1 MNTAPLAMPPAQP
14 EHRPERLPE
23 RLPVGLAWLALGAFA
38 IGTESFMV
46 AGLLPVL
53 AADLQVS
60 ATRAGQLV
68 LLFALSYAI
77 GSPLMA
83 AACAR
88 FGRRL
93 LLVASLAAFS
103 GITLAASMAQGFAQ
117 LALARIALGLVAG
130 VFLPTASA
138 VAASMVSPALRGR
151 ALAIVTGGG
160 TVAVALGVPLGA
172 WIAGWGGWRTAYLLI
187 AAVAALATWGLVI
200 GLPRGLPRAPASARR
215 SPPSFSSPFS
225 VAREPGVLPALLT
238 SMLWAT
244 GGFSFYTY
252 IALFLSGTL
261 GFGAEGVSAVFCAIG
276 VAAAIGTA
284 AGGWAT
290 DRFGADRMAKVFA
303 LMLVLVLGGL
313 SFSAQMLPRGLA
325 LPLIVGLST
334 LWGLAGWG
342 FGPAQAV
349 RLIRLA
355 PDRAPM
361 TLSLNASAIYLGIAA
376 GSALGGA
383 AIDLFGVGAV
393 GWAGAACQLAG
404 LALVLRAARKAHA
417 ARAPLVRAAA

>member
-1 MNTAPLAMPPAQP
+1 MNTEPVASPQAQP
-14 EHRPERLPE
+14 AE

-83 AACAR
+83 ALFAR
-88 FGRRL
+88 FGRRPL
-93 LLVASLAAFS
+93 LIASLAAFS
-103 GITLAASMAQGFAQ
+103 GLTLAASMAHGFAQ
-117 LALARIALGLVAG
+117 LALARVALGLVAG

-187 AAVAALATWGLVI
+187 AAVAALATWGLAA
-200 GLPRGLPRAPASARR
+200 GLPRGLASAPAAPART
-215 SPPSFSSPFS
+215 PSFS

-238 SMLWAT
+238 TMLWAT

-252 IALFLSGTL
+252 IAPFLSGTL
-261 GFGAEGVSAVFCAIG
+261 GFGAEGVSAVFFAIG
-276 VAAAIGTA
+276 IAAAIGTA

-290 DRFGADRMAKVFA
+290 DRFGADRMAQGFA
-303 LMLVLVLGGL
+303 LMLVVILGGL
-313 SFSAQMLPRGLA
+313 SFSAQMLPRELA
-325 LPLIVGLST
+325 LPLIVDCRRSGALR
-334 LWGLAGWG
+334 AG
-342 FGPAQAV
+342 
-349 RLIRLA
+349 
-355 PDRAPM
+355 
-361 TLSLNASAIYLGIAA
+361 ASARRRRCG
-376 GSALGGA
+376 
-383 AIDLFGVGAV
+383 
-393 GWAGAACQLAG
+393 
-404 LALVLRAARKAHA
+404 
-417 ARAPLVRAAA
+417 

>member
-1 MNTAPLAMPPAQP
+1 MNTDLSTSQQQPAT
-14 EHRPERLPE
+14 ERLP
-23 RLPVGLAWLALGAFA
+23 LSLGWLALGAFA
-38 IGTESFMV
+38 LGTESFMV
-46 AGLLPVL
+46 VGLLPVL
-53 AADLQVS
+53 AADLQIS
-60 ATRAGQLV
+60 AARAGQLV

-77 GSPLMA
+77 GSPVMA
-83 AACAR
+83 ALLAR
-88 FGRRL
+88 FGRRPL
-93 LLVASLAAFS
+93 LIASLAAFS
-103 GITLAASMAQGFAQ
+103 ALTLAASMAHGFAQ
-117 LALARIALGLVAG
+117 LALARVALGLVAG

-138 VAASMVSPALRGR
+138 VAAAMVSPALRGR

-187 AAVAALATWGLVI
+187 AAVAALATWGLAL
-200 GLPRGLPRAPASARR
+200 GLPRQLAQAPVAAAAATKGT
-215 SPPSFSSPFS
+215 PAFA

-238 SMLWAT
+238 TMLWTT

-252 IALFLSGTL
+252 IATFLSGTL
-261 GFGAEGVSAVFCAIG
+261 GFGTEGVGAMFFAIG

-290 DRFGADRMAKVFA
+290 DRLGADRTAQGFA
-303 LMLVLVLGGL
+303 LMLVVILGGL

-325 LPLIVGLST
+325 LPLIVGLSA
-334 LWGLAGWG
+334 LWAFAGWG

-355 PDRAPM
+355 PERAPM

-376 GSALGGA
+376 GSVFGGA
-383 AIDLFGVGAV
+383 AIDLVGVSAV
-393 GWAGAACQLAG
+393 GWVGAAFQFVG
-404 LALVLRAARKAHA
+404 LMLLLRAAHKARTA
-417 ARAPLVRAAA
+417 GSTLAAAAAA

>member
-1 MNTAPLAMPPAQP
+1 MNTTTELATPPQP
-14 EHRPERLPE
+14 QAGRLP
-23 RLPVGLAWLALGAFA
+23 LGLAWLALGAFA

-60 ATRAGQLV
+60 AARAGQLV

-83 AACAR
+83 ALFAR
-88 FGRRL
+88 VGRRPL
-93 LLVASLAAFS
+93 LIASLAAFS
-103 GITLAASMAQGFAQ
+103 GLTLAAAMAHGFAQ
-117 LALARIALGLVAG
+117 LALARVALGLVAG

-138 VAASMVSPALRGR
+138 VAAAMVSPALRGR

-160 TVAVALGVPLGA
+160 TLAVALGVPLGA
-172 WIAGWGGWRTAYLLI
+172 WIAGWGGWRVAYLLI
-187 AAVAALATWGLVI
+187 AAVAALATWGLVF
-200 GLPRGLPRAPASARR
+200 GLPRKLALATAVATERTPAFA
-215 SPPSFSSPFS
+215 
-225 VAREPGVLPALLT
+225 VAREPGVLPGLLV

-252 IALFLSGTL
+252 LSLFLSGTL
-261 GFGAEGVSAVFCAIG
+261 GFGTQGVSAVFGAIG
-276 VAAAIGTA
+276 VAAAFGTA

-290 DRFGADRMAKVFA
+290 DRFGADRMAQGFA
-303 LMLVLVLGGL
+303 LMLVVILGGL
-313 SFSAQMLPRGLA
+313 SFSAQMLPYGLA
-325 LPLIVGLST
+325 LPLIVGLSA
-334 LWGLAGWG
+334 LWGFAGWG

-349 RLIRLA
+349 RLIRLS

-361 TLSLNASAIYLGIAA
+361 TLSLHASAIYLGIAA

-383 AIDLFGVGAV
+383 AIELFGVSAV
-393 GWAGAACQLAG
+393 GWVGGASQLAG
-404 LALVLRAARKAHA
+404 LMLLLHA
-417 ARAPLVRAAA
+417 ARRARAANSLPAAPAAA

>member
-1 MNTAPLAMPPAQP
+1 MQTAPETPQQP
-14 EHRPERLPE
+14 TAERLP
-23 RLPVGLAWLALGAFA
+23 LGLAWLALGAFA

-60 ATRAGQLV
+60 AAQAGQLV

-83 AACAR
+83 ALLAR
-88 FGRRL
+88 FGRRPL
-93 LLVASLAAFS
+93 LLASLATFA
-103 GITLAASMAQGFAQ
+103 GLTAAASMAHGIAQ

-138 VAASMVSPALRGR
+138 VAAAMVSPALRGR

-187 AAVAALATWGLVI
+187 AAVAALATWGLFV
-200 GLPRGLPRAPASARR
+200 GLPRTPAQAPTDAAPRTSA
-215 SPPSFSSPFS
+215 FT
-225 VAREPGVLPALLT
+225 VVREPGVAPALLAT
-238 SMLWAT
+238 VLWAT

-252 IALFLSGTL
+252 IALFLGHTL
-261 GFGAEGVSAVFCAIG
+261 GFGAEGVGAVFFAIG
-276 VAAAIGTA
+276 VAAALGTA
-284 AGGWAT
+284 TGGWAT
-290 DRFGADRMAKVFA
+290 DRFGADRMARGFA
-303 LMLVLVLGGL
+303 LALVVIMGGL
-313 SFSAQMLPRGLA
+313 SFAAQMLPRGLA
-325 LPLIVGLST
+325 LPLIVGLSA
-334 LWGLAGWG
+334 LWGFAGWG

-355 PDRAPM
+355 PERAPM
-361 TLSLNASAIYLGIAA
+361 TLSLNASAVYLGIAA
-376 GSALGGA
+376 GSGLGGA
-383 AIDLFGVGAV
+383 TIAWFGVSAV
-393 GWAGAACQLAG
+393 GWVGAAAQLAG
-404 LALVLRAARKAHA
+404 LVLLWRAARRARSA
-417 ARAPLVRAAA
+417 APAASTAPACA

>member
-1 MNTAPLAMPPAQP
+1 MQTNLAAAPLP
-14 EHRPERLPE
+14 EPERLP
-23 RLPVGLAWLALGAFA
+23 LSLGWLALGAFA

-68 LLFALSYAI
+68 LLFALSYAV

-83 AACAR
+83 ALFAR
-88 FGRRL
+88 FGRRP

-103 GITLAASMAQGFAQ
+103 ALALAASMAHGFAQ
-117 LALARIALGLVAG
+117 LALARVARGLAAG

-138 VAASMVSPALRGR
+138 VAAAMVSPALRGR
-151 ALAIVTGGG
+151 ALAIVSGGG

-172 WIAGWGGWRTAYLLI
+172 WIASWGGWRTAYMLI
-187 AAVAALATWGLVI
+187 AAVAALATWGLAL
-200 GLPRGLPRAPASARR
+200 GLPRGLAQAPVAGKQAPAFEA
-215 SPPSFSSPFS
+215 
-225 VAREPGVLPALLT
+225 AREPGVLPALLVT
-238 SMLWAT
+238 LLWAT

-252 IALFLSGTL
+252 IALFLSGTV
-261 GFGAEGVSAVFCAIG
+261 GFGADGASAVFCAIG
-276 VAAAIGTA
+276 VAAALGTA

-290 DRFGADRMAKVFA
+290 DRFGAHRTAQGFA
-303 LMLVLVLGGL
+303 LMLVLIMGGL

-325 LPLIVGLST
+325 LPLIVGLSA
-334 LWGLAGWG
+334 LWGFAGWG

-355 PDRAPM
+355 PERAPM
-361 TLSLNASAIYLGIAA
+361 TLSLNASATYLGIAA

-383 AIDLFGVGAV
+383 AIELFGVSAV
-393 GWAGAACQLAG
+393 GWTGAAMQLVG
-404 LALVLRAARKAHA
+404 LVLLLRAARKARVA
-417 ARAPLVRAAA
+417 CNGRASLCF

>member
-1 MNTAPLAMPPAQP
+1 MNDTALLSTSQP
-14 EHRPERLPE
+14 PERLP
-23 RLPVGLAWLALGAFA
+23 LSLGWLALGAFA

-53 AADLQVS
+53 AADLRVS
-60 ATRAGQLV
+60 PTRAGQLV

-83 AACAR
+83 ALFAR
-88 FGRRL
+88 FGRRPL
-93 LLVASLAAFS
+93 LIASLATFS
-103 GITLAASMAQGFAQ
+103 ALTLAASMAHGFTQ

-138 VAASMVSPALRGR
+138 VAAAMVSPALRGR
-151 ALAIVTGGG
+151 ALAIVSGGG

-187 AAVAALATWGLVI
+187 AAVAALATWGLAL
-200 GLPRGLPRAPASARR
+200 GLPRQLAQAPAATKQAPAFAVARAPGVR
-215 SPPSFSSPFS
+215 S
-225 VAREPGVLPALLT
+225 ALLVT
-238 SMLWAT
+238 MLWAT

-261 GFGAEGVSAVFCAIG
+261 GFGADGASAVFFAIG
-276 VAAAIGTA
+276 VAAAVGTA

-290 DRFGADRMAKVFA
+290 DRFGADRMAQGFA
-303 LMLVLVLGGL
+303 LMLVLILGGL
-313 SFSAQMLPRGLA
+313 SFAAQMLPRGLA
-325 LPLIVGLST
+325 LPLIVGLSA
-334 LWGLAGWG
+334 LWGFAGWG

-355 PDRAPM
+355 PERAPM
-361 TLSLNASAIYLGIAA
+361 TLSLNASAVYLGIAA

-393 GWAGAACQLAG
+393 GWAGAAMQLAG
-404 LALVLRAARKAHA
+404 LALLLRAARKERMAD
-417 ARAPLVRAAA
+417 APPVGPAAACVRC

>member
-1 MNTAPLAMPPAQP
+1 MNTDPTIAPQPQPA
-14 EHRPERLPE
+14 ERLP
-23 RLPVGLAWLALGAFA
+23 LGLAWLALGAFA

-46 AGLLPVL
+46 AGLLPAL

-83 AACAR
+83 ALCAR
-88 FGRRL
+88 FGRRPL
-93 LLVASLAAFS
+93 LITSLAAFS
-103 GITLAASMAQGFAQ
+103 GLTLAASMAQGFAQ
-117 LALARIALGLVAG
+117 LALARVALGLVAG

-138 VAASMVSPALRGR
+138 VAAAMVSPALRGR

-187 AAVAALATWGLVI
+187 AAVAALATWGLAI
-200 GLPRGLPRAPASARR
+200 GLPRGLASAPAAAART
-215 SPPSFSSPFS
+215 PSFS
-225 VAREPGVLPALLT
+225 VIRESGVLSALLT
-238 SMLWAT
+238 TTLWAT

-261 GFGAEGVSAVFCAIG
+261 GFGSDGVGAVFCAIG

-290 DRFGADRMAKVFA
+290 DRFGADRMAQGFA
-303 LMLVLVLGGL
+303 LMLVAILAGL
-313 SFSAQMLPRGLA
+313 SISAQMLPRGLA
-325 LPLIVGLST
+325 LPLIVGLSA
-334 LWGLAGWG
+334 LWGFAGWG

-355 PDRAPM
+355 PERAPM
-361 TLSLNASAIYLGIAA
+361 TLSLNASAVYLGIAA

-383 AIDLFGVGAV
+383 VIDLVGVSAV

-404 LALVLRAARKAHA
+404 LGLMLRAAHKS
-417 ARAPLVRAAA
+417 RAAISSSTSPLTA

>member
-1 MNTAPLAMPPAQP
+1 MNTDPTIAPQSQPA
-14 EHRPERLPE
+14 ERLP
-23 RLPVGLAWLALGAFA
+23 LGLAWLALGAFA

-46 AGLLPVL
+46 AGLLPSL

-60 ATRAGQLV
+60 TTRAGQLV

-83 AACAR
+83 ALCAR
-88 FGRRL
+88 FGRRPL
-93 LLVASLAAFS
+93 LIASLAAFS
-103 GITLAASMAQGFAQ
+103 GLTLAASMAQGFGL
-117 LALARIALGLVAG
+117 LALARVALGLVAG

-138 VAASMVSPALRGR
+138 VAAAMVSPALRGR

-172 WIAGWGGWRTAYLLI
+172 WVAGWGGWRTAYLLI
-187 AAVAALATWGLVI
+187 AAVAALATWGLAI
-200 GLPRGLPRAPASARR
+200 GLPRGLASAPAAART
-215 SPPSFSSPFS
+215 PSFS
-225 VAREPGVLPALLT
+225 VTRKPGVLPALLNT
-238 SMLWAT
+238 MLWAT

-290 DRFGADRMAKVFA
+290 DRFGADRVAQGFA
-303 LMLVLVLGGL
+303 LMLVAILGGL

-325 LPLIVGLST
+325 LPLIVGLSA
-334 LWGLAGWG
+334 LWGFAGWG

-361 TLSLNASAIYLGIAA
+361 TLSLNASAVYLGIAA

-383 AIDLFGVGAV
+383 VIDLVGVSAV

-404 LALVLRAARKAHA
+404 LGLMLRAAHRS
-417 ARAPLVRAAA
+417 RAAISSSTSPLTA

>member
-1 MNTAPLAMPPAQP
+1 MNTDPTIALQTQPA
-14 EHRPERLPE
+14 ERLP
-23 RLPVGLAWLALGAFA
+23 LGLAWLALGAFA
-38 IGTESFMV
+38 LGTESFMV
-46 AGLLPVL
+46 VGLLPML

-83 AACAR
+83 ALCAR
-88 FGRRL
+88 FGRRP
-93 LLVASLAAFS
+93 LLVASLAAFAV
-103 GITLAASMAQGFAQ
+103 ITLAASMAQGFVQ
-117 LALARIALGLVAG
+117 LALARVALGLVAG

-138 VAASMVSPALRGR
+138 VAASMVSTALRGR

-172 WIAGWGGWRTAYLLI
+172 WIAGWGGWRTAYLLV
-187 AAVAALATWGLVI
+187 AAVAALAAWGVAV
-200 GLPRGLPRAPASARR
+200 GLPRGLASAPATATRA
-215 SPPSFSSPFS
+215 PSFS
-225 VAREPGVLPALLT
+225 VTREPGVLPALLT
-238 SMLWAT
+238 TVLWTT

-252 IALFLSGTL
+252 IASFLSGTL
-261 GFGAEGVSAVFCAIG
+261 GFGAQGVSAVFCAIG

-284 AGGWAT
+284 TGGWAT
-290 DRFGADRMAKVFA
+290 DRFGADRVAQGFA
-303 LMLVLVLGGL
+303 LMLVMILAGL
-313 SFSAQMLPRGLA
+313 SLSAQMLPHGLA
-325 LPLIVGLST
+325 LPLIVGLSA
-334 LWGLAGWG
+334 LWGFAGWG

-376 GSALGGA
+376 GSALGGMV
-383 AIDLFGVGAV
+383 IDLIGVSAV
-393 GWAGAACQLAG
+393 GWAGATCQLAG
-404 LALVLRAARKAHA
+404 LGLMLRAAHKS
-417 ARAPLVRAAA
+417 RAALSSPTSPLAA

>member
-1 MNTAPLAMPPAQP
+1 MNDTALLSTSQPP
-14 EHRPERLPE
+14 EHLP
-23 RLPVGLAWLALGAFA
+23 LSLGWLALGAFA

-53 AADLQVS
+53 AADLQIS

-83 AACAR
+83 ALFAR
-88 FGRRL
+88 FGRRPL
-93 LLVASLAAFS
+93 LIASLATFS
-103 GITLAASMAQGFAQ
+103 ALTLAASMAHGFAQ
-117 LALARIALGLVAG
+117 LALARVALGLVAG

-138 VAASMVSPALRGR
+138 VAAAMVSPALRGR
-151 ALAIVTGGG
+151 ALAIVSGGG

-187 AAVAALATWGLVI
+187 AAVAALATWGLAL
-200 GLPRGLPRAPASARR
+200 GLPRQLAQAPAATKQSPAFAVARAPGVR
-215 SPPSFSSPFS
+215 S
-225 VAREPGVLPALLT
+225 ALLVT
-238 SMLWAT
+238 MLWAT

-261 GFGAEGVSAVFCAIG
+261 GFGADGASAVFFAIG
-276 VAAAIGTA
+276 VAAAVGTA

-290 DRFGADRMAKVFA
+290 DRFGADRMAQGFA
-303 LMLVLVLGGL
+303 LMLVLILGGL
-313 SFSAQMLPRGLA
+313 SFAAQMLPRGLA
-325 LPLIVGLST
+325 LPLIVGLSA
-334 LWGLAGWG
+334 LWGFAGWG

-355 PDRAPM
+355 PERAPM
-361 TLSLNASAIYLGIAA
+361 TLSLNASAVYLGIAA
-376 GSALGGA
+376 GSALGGV

-393 GWAGAACQLAG
+393 GWAGAAMQLVG
-404 LALVLRAARKAHA
+404 LALLLRAARKERTAD
-417 ARAPLVRAAA
+417 APPVGPATACIHC